1 MEEMSCRPQRPHFS
15 TAVMRDARCE
25 QSTRLLPRAGRQGE
39 EQRLRARS
47 ADPVRGAPR
56 RAATGFPSGSLILA
70 VGSGVIANHQPA
82 ASPAATGGRGRLAD
96 LRHHLRVR
104 DGRSPD
110 RKSCDGADVN
120 PPPHPCAVLCAPG
133 AAAGW
138 TLVGPV
144 QSEGREPLRRWEA
157 RQIDAAGRAAGL
169 LASAQRSSIHPY
181 ASRLLPR
188 RRWWHGATG
197 SRRAPA
203 THGDLGSSGLLRS
216 ALILV
221 HGAALSSSPFSKV
234 NK

>member
-1 MEEMSCRPQRPHFS
+1 MRSRQQMEEMSCRPQRPHFS

-39 EQRLRARS
+39 EQRLRAHS

-56 RAATGFPSGSLILA
+56 RAATGFPSGSPILA
-70 VGSGVIANHQPA
+70 VGSAVIANYQPA
-82 ASPAATGGRGRLAD
+82 ASPAATGGRGRLAH

-120 PPPHPCAVLCAPG
+120 PPPPTPPPVLCCAR
-133 AAAGW
+133 
-138 TLVGPV
+138 
-144 QSEGREPLRRWEA
+144 REPPPDDRWSVRSRRVGGSPSVGGGTSD
-157 RQIDAAGRAAGL
+157 RCHGQGCRAAGQR
-169 LASAQRSSIHPY
+169 AAQFH
-181 ASRLLPR
+181 
-188 RRWWHGATG
+188 T
-197 SRRAPA
+197 PA

-216 ALILV
+216 APILV